1 MSNVRSLFYKPL
13 DRAINGVVKAD
24 QQDTATI
31 FQELDEYVITR
42 ELENHFKKFFDAY
55 NSNANDSNIANMIGV
70 WISGFFGSG
79 KSHFLKIL
87 SYLLALP
94 SKLLNFLMNIKS
106 KMKTYATISNRQYT
120 TVLMLFCS
128 ISIVKP
134 MPMPPKAMRF

>member
-24 QQDTATI
+24 QRDTATI

-79 KSHFLKIL
+79 KSHFLKRNELIH
-87 SYLLALP
+87 
-94 SKLLNFLMNIKS
+94 M
-106 KMKTYATISNRQYT
+106 QYS
-120 TVLMLFCS
+120 F
-128 ISIVKP
+128 
-134 MPMPPKAMRF
+134 